1 MAQACFLGSI
11 MLSSRLPVPPRLHQR
26 TRKSLVRGLW
36 LLLGLGPLL
45 VSCGWAVW
53 VHSPWHV
60 RQLRRH
66 WSEQLTQQVGL
77 EVQLAGV
84 AQMAPGQF
92 RLEGLVCCHPE
103 TGQEILRARLVELWR
118 RPEGW
123 VVRLA
128 QPEVQVGQALAVWQ
142 VLHDWFLS
150 RPSKTAAAWQVAVSD
165 VTLHAVGQGVTLV
178 DLRLDLQASPEQTAV
193 TARFALADAP
203 LQGPATVE
211 VVRSHRPTRPGTRL
225 RLSTGGQQLPG
236 PLLADYFPW
245 VAMLG
250 ERAELSGSLLW
261 QADTVGRQLEL
272 SGQVE
277 QVNFGQLTAHLPNQL
292 TGLGQLQLSGAR
304 WLDGHLQQ
312 LHGELSSLYGGR
324 VSQAWLE
331 AAAQRLDWVGF
342 GDAVVPGVIRG
353 QRSYQHLRLGFEIDE
368 QGCRLVGRLDGDPE
382 GRYQGILADANG
394 LLLASTAVPNRLA
407 NERVVQWLCLP
418 GESGAPRVPTL
429 AAGEGGSQP
438 LAEWLMYRM
447 PGRRTADWPKQLPS
461 RVADRFPIP
470 AVRK

>member
-1 MAQACFLGSI
+1 MNLKE
-11 MLSSRLPVPPRLHQR
+11 L
-26 TRKSLVRGLW
+26 K
-36 LLLGLGPLL
+36 LLKIG
-45 VSCGWAVW
+45 
-53 VHSPWHV
+53 
-60 RQLRRH
+60 
-66 WSEQLTQQVGL
+66 QLTQMAK
-77 EVQLAGV
+77 EAGIEGASNLRKQELIFALLQ
-84 AQMAPGQF
+84 AQTEKDGSIYG
-92 RLEGLVCCHPE
+92 EGVL
-103 TGQEILRARLVELWR
+103 EILPDGFGFLRA
-118 RPEGW
+118 P
-123 VVRLA
+123 
-128 QPEVQVGQALAVWQ
+128 
-142 VLHDWFLS
+142 DYNS
-150 RPSKTAAAWQVAVSD
+150 
-165 VTLHAVGQGVTLV
+165 
-178 DLRLDLQASPEQTAV
+178 
-193 TARFALADAP
+193 
-203 LQGPATVE
+203 
-211 VVRSHRPTRPGTRL
+211 
-225 RLSTGGQQLPG
+225 LPG
-236 PLLADYFPW
+236 PDDIYVSPSQIRRFNLRT
-245 VAMLG
+245 G
-250 ERAELSGSLLW
+250 
-261 QADTVGRQLEL
+261 DTV
-272 SGQVE
+272 SGQIRPPKESERYFALLKVE